1 MNIWSKGRRYAA
13 TALVLS
19 GLFGAGLTLSPMS
32 QADPNFCMPGQISC
46 DGGDFGHFGAIW
58 DNSNSMLRQPAA
70 GGPPV
75 VTMPGFGNDMLAI
88 PAAGGPPFVAM
99 PG

>member
-32 QADPNFCMPGQISC
+32 QADPNSCIPGQIGC
-46 DGGDFGHFGAIW
+46 DGGDFG
-58 DNSNSMLRQPAA
+58 DNSNSMIRIPAA

-75 VTMPGFGNDMLAI
+75 VTMPGFGNDMIAI
-88 PAAGGPPFVAM
+88 PAAGGPPFVTM
-99 PG
+99 PGF

>member
-32 QADPNFCMPGQISC
+32 QADPNSCMPGQIGC
-46 DGGDFGHFGAIW
+46 DGGDFGDFG
-58 DNSNSMLRQPAA
+58 DNSNQEWPGYWSGQVTQNESAIADL
-70 GGPPV
+70 PV
-75 VTMPGFGNDMLAI
+75 GVT
-88 PAAGGPPFVAM
+88 
-99 PG
+99 